1 MSKIADTAKKYLGV
15 PFIHQGRSP
24 EGMDCVGLLV
34 QVANDLGFEAHD
46 FTAYSLRPQA
56 KQLMKLIG
64 KSCDRVGGVP
74 EPGDIL
80 VFALLGPNWPQ
91 HAAIKTEAGMIHS
104 FRGGPCKVVEVGF
117 DDFWQERLHSTWRYR
132 ETWQH

>member
-1 MSKIADTAKKYLGV
+1 MSQISAAAKKYIGV
-15 PFIHQGRSP
+15 PFIHQGRSV

-34 QVANDLGFEAHD
+34 QVAEDLGLEAHD

-64 KSCDRVGGVP
+64 KSCDKVEGAP

-91 HAAIKTEAGMIHS
+91 HAAIKTEAGMVHS
-104 FRGGPCKVVEVGF
+104 YRGGPNKVVEVSF
-117 DDFWQERLHSTWRYR
+117 DDHWKSKLHSTWRYR
-132 ETWQH
+132 